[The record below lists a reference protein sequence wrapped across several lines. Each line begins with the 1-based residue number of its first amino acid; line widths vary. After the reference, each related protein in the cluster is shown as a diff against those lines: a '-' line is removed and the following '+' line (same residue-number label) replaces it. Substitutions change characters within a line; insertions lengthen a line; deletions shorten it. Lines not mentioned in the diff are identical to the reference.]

1 MSSKRSKK
9 QRRRG
14 SKISKT
20 SERTLKPRLGD
31 FKRRR
36 IEDESIDQISNTQ
49 NVGRMRRVGQ
59 GARSLRT
66 RQMNNIFDDFR
77 NSIESMLNPSFSPW
91 RYSPSTSRIGVQE
104 DEVRVPVY
112 DVVDRGDKYEVTV
125 ELPGIDK
132 DNIRI
137 SAMDDSIEISAEQ
150 LRDKDERKKGF
161 SYSQR
166 TFSSFYCTI
175 PVPAEILSSE
185 VTARS
190 DNRGIL
196 RINLPKKAPTR
207 QEIKGRS
214 IMVE

>member
-1 MSSKRSKK
+1 MSPKRSKK
-9 QRRRG
+9 QRRKG
-14 SKISKT
+14 IKISKT
-20 SERTLKPRLGD
+20 SEGTFRPRLGD
-31 FKRRR
+31 FKKRS

-137 SAMDDSIEISAEQ
+137 NAMEDSIEISAEQ
-150 LRDKDERKKGF
+150 SRDEDERKKEF

-175 PVPAEILSSE
+175 PVPTEILSSE

-190 DNRGIL
+190 DTRGIL
-196 RINLPKKAPTR
+196 RINLPKKAPTG
-207 QEIKGRS
+207 QKIKGRS